1 MIESIVSKRH
11 NSFYIAAVVGL
22 AALGLSLAF
31 LPRVAYVIAVDAFFV
46 IYVMLTA
53 RKMLRSTP
61 ELLQRNIA
69 TADEPVWIIFAITFG
84 AVVVA
89 VGSLFVLIN
98 SAHRFYPLDLSLT
111 LAAVPLGWLS
121 IHMMAAVHYAHL
133 YWRPVGGRGADG
145 KAGGNAGGLA
155 FQSGI
160 EPGGIEFLYFAY
172 VIGMATETSDTAI
185 TSTEMRKINL
195 LHGMVSFFF
204 NTVLVAAAVNVA
216 VSLGQ

>member
-1 MIESIVSKRH
+1 MSGRH
-11 NSFYIAAVVGL
+11 NSFYIAAIIGIVALAIGL
-22 AALGLSLAF
+22 IFLS
-31 LPRVAYVIAVDAFFV
+31 RVAYVVAIDLFFLV
-46 IYVMLTA
+46 YLLLTGA
-53 RKMLRSTP
+53 KMLKATP
-61 ELLQRNIA
+61 DLLRGNIA
-69 TADEPVWIIFAITFG
+69 SADEPVWIIFAVTFG

-133 YWRPVGGRGADG
+133 YWQPGDAQGPDG
-145 KAGGNAGGLA
+145 KTHQNAGGLA
-155 FQSGI
+155 FQGGR

-172 VIGMATETSDTAI
+172 VIGMAAETSDTAI
-185 TSTEMRKINL
+185 TSTQMRRTNL
-195 LHGMVSFFF
+195 LHGIVSFFF